1 MTDFP
6 LFKSLFNK
14 VWQELTNAC
23 QEHLNGLD
31 EARNLPNLPM
41 QEKFE
46 AIQDACRRHLAS
58 LSTQTIELTHHSL
71 GSYNKTYEIYL
82 NEYRTFI
89 TREFLTLGDT
99 LNQGLYEVKKGIFDR
114 LQQEGRLRGLAAKDL
129 SFEDILLQEV
139 ALLPALE
146 TPLRWFKEFHVS
158 YLGSLHF
165 KIREHLDILK
175 PDFIFIH
182 LSRDASAQDILLYIT
197 NSVEDCLDRIQ
208 GEYEDW
214 AKDLNKMSFALVEEV
229 LDQIFRAKNARDN
242 WEIFYYRHRTAVWP
256 ETYQGWSSNQEALK
270 QGQAQLDQ
278 LKSFLL

>member
-6 LFKSLFNK
+6 LFKSLFND

-23 QEHLNGLD
+23 QQHLKGLD
-31 EARNLPNLPM
+31 QARNLPNLSM
-41 QEKFE
+41 QEKFDS
-46 AIQDACRRHLAS
+46 IQEACRRQLAS

-71 GSYNKTYEIYL
+71 GSYNKTYEVYL

-99 LNQGLYEVKKGIFDR
+99 LNQGLAQAKQGIFDR
-114 LQQEGRLRGLAAKDL
+114 MQQEGRLKGVSEKDL
-129 SFEDILLQEV
+129 PFEESLLREMAIL
-139 ALLPALE
+139 PDLE
-146 TPLRWFKEFHVS
+146 MPLRWFKEFHVS

-208 GEYEDW
+208 EEYEAW

-229 LDQIFRAKNARDN
+229 LDQLFRAKNARDH
-242 WEIFYYRHRTAVWP
+242 WEIFYYRHRTMIWP
-256 ETYQGWSSNQEALK
+256 ETYQGWSSKQEALK
-270 QGQAQLDQ
+270 QGQAQLEQ
-278 LKSFLL
+278 LKHFLS